1 MGQKWDPFEVPQ
13 RLHVANPNMEWTE
26 DLCFGDDT
34 FHWPRWLHAHPNW
47 TGALPGM
54 PVLEGTYKDQIQL
67 SALWNVLWCR

>member
-47 TGALPGM
+47 TGAARDACVGRDLQGSNPTQCF
-54 PVLEGTYKDQIQL
+54 VKC
-67 SALWNVLWCR
+67 AVV